1 MASSKEATGFR
12 LCSPQWAPS
21 ALSGE
26 GARKYGGRW
35 NSPGHAMVYLG
46 ESRALTALE
55 LLVHLPS
62 PKSRTKLFTL
72 LEIALPANTI
82 ETLSP
87 LNLPHDWQA
96 SPAQQASMTV
106 GNDWLFSQQS
116 LALRVPS
123 ALLREESIIL
133 LNPLHPDFKNVRTI
147 SQRTFQFDERL

>member
-1 MASSKEATGFR
+1 MASSRTSAFR
-12 LCSPQWAPS
+12 LCAPQWAAT

-35 NSPGHAMVYLG
+35 NSSGHPVVYLG

-72 LEIALPANTI
+72 LEISLPANAVT
-82 ETLSP
+82 TLP
-87 LNLPHDWQA
+87 PINLPRDWQS
-96 SPAQQASMTV
+96 SPAQRASMEV
-106 GNDWLFSQQS
+106 GNKWLQEQKS

-133 LNPLHPDFKNVRTI
+133 LNPLHPDFKNVQTVTE
-147 SQRTFQFDERL
+147 RTFRFDERL